1 MINKVIFSL
10 VINGDSLIIKVDD
23 KKSKTI
29 SLKNKNINTMEIY
42 NMLKYDK
49 SNEYIL
55 NSSKIPDEEINGKD
69 QEIKRLYNYT
79 YDLLSQIID
88 AVNDENKRIAKEE
101 KEISKNP
108 RYQI

>member
-10 VINGDSLIIKVDD
+10 DINGDLLIIKVDD

-101 KEISKNP
+101 KELSKKS
-108 RYQI
+108 

>member
-10 VINGDSLIIKVDD
+10 DINGDSLIIKVDD

-55 NSSKIPDEEINGKD
+55 NSSKITDEEINGKD
-69 QEIKRLYNYT
+69 QGIKRLYNYT

-101 KEISKNP
+101 KELSKKS
-108 RYQI
+108 

>member
-10 VINGDSLIIKVDD
+10 DINGDSLIIKVDD

-42 NMLKYDK
+42 NILKYDK

-101 KEISKNP
+101 KELSKKS
-108 RYQI
+108 

>member
-10 VINGDSLIIKVDD
+10 DINGDSLIIKVDD
-23 KKSKTI
+23 KKSITI

-101 KEISKNP
+101 KELSKKS
-108 RYQI
+108 

>member
-10 VINGDSLIIKVDD
+10 DINGDSLIIKVDD

-88 AVNDENKRIAKEE
+88 AVNDENKRIAKEK
-101 KEISKNP
+101 KELSKKS
-108 RYQI
+108 

>member
-10 VINGDSLIIKVDD
+10 DINGDSLIIKVDD

-29 SLKNKNINTMEIY
+29 SLKNKNINIMKIY

-101 KEISKNP
+101 KELSKKS
-108 RYQI
+108 

>member
-10 VINGDSLIIKVDD
+10 DINGDSLIIKVDD

-55 NSSKIPDEEINGKD
+55 NSSKIPDEEIDGKD

-79 YDLLSQIID
+79 YDLLSQIVD

-101 KEISKNP
+101 KELSKKS
-108 RYQI
+108 

>member
-10 VINGDSLIIKVDD
+10 DINGDSLIIKVDD

-79 YDLLSQIID
+79 YYLLSQIID
-88 AVNDENKRIAKEE
+88 AVNDFDVPVSPSNIHGT
-101 KEISKNP
+101 
-108 RYQI
+108 

>member
-10 VINGDSLIIKVDD
+10 DINGDSLIIKVDG

-55 NSSKIPDEEINGKD
+55 NSSKILDEEINGKD

-79 YDLLSQIID
+79 YDLLSQIINV
-88 AVNDENKRIAKEE
+88 VNDENKRIAKEE
-101 KEISKNP
+101 KELSKKS
-108 RYQI
+108 

>member
-10 VINGDSLIIKVDD
+10 DINGDSLIIKVDD

-101 KEISKNP
+101 KELSKNP

>member
-10 VINGDSLIIKVDD
+10 DINGDSLIIKVDD

-55 NSSKIPDEEINGKD
+55 YSSKIP
-69 QEIKRLYNYT
+69 
-79 YDLLSQIID
+79 
-88 AVNDENKRIAKEE
+88 
-101 KEISKNP
+101 
-108 RYQI
+108 

>member
-10 VINGDSLIIKVDD
+10 DINGDSLIIKVDD

-79 YDLLSQIID
+79 YDLLSQIVD
-88 AVNDENKRIAKEE
+88 AVNNENKRIAKEE
-101 KEISKNP
+101 KELSKKS
-108 RYQI
+108 

>member
-10 VINGDSLIIKVDD
+10 DINGDSLIIKVDG

-55 NSSKIPDEEINGKD
+55 NSSKILDEEINGKD

-79 YDLLSQIID
+79 YDLLSQIIN

-101 KEISKNP
+101 KELSKKF
-108 RYQI
+108 

>member
-10 VINGDSLIIKVDD
+10 DINGDSLIIKVDG

-55 NSSKIPDEEINGKD
+55 NSSKILDEEINGKD
-69 QEIKRLYNYT
+69 QEIKRIYNYT
-79 YDLLSQIID
+79 YDLLSQIIN

-101 KEISKNP
+101 KELSKKS
-108 RYQI
+108 

>member
-10 VINGDSLIIKVDD
+10 DINGDSLIIKVDD

-88 AVNDENKRIAKEE
+88 AVND
-101 KEISKNP
+101 
-108 RYQI
+108 

>member
-10 VINGDSLIIKVDD
+10 DINGDSLIIKVDD

-69 QEIKRLYNYT
+69 QEIKRLYNYK

-101 KEISKNP
+101 KELSKKS
-108 RYQI
+108 

>member
-1 MINKVIFSL
+1 
-10 VINGDSLIIKVDD
+10 
-23 KKSKTI
+23 
-29 SLKNKNINTMEIY
+29 MEIY

-55 NSSKIPDEEINGKD
+55 NSSKILDEEINGKD

-79 YDLLSQIID
+79 YDLLSQIIN

-101 KEISKNP
+101 KELSKKS
-108 RYQI
+108 QIPKLDTNGKKLSYFKKL

>member
-10 VINGDSLIIKVDD
+10 DINGDSLIIKVDG

-55 NSSKIPDEEINGKD
+55 NSSKILDEEINGKD

-79 YDLLSQIID
+79 YDLLSQIIN

-101 KEISKNP
+101 KELSKKS
-108 RYQI
+108 

>member
-10 VINGDSLIIKVDD
+10 DINGDSLIIKVDD

-88 AVNDENKRIAKEE
+88 AVNDENKQIAKEE
-101 KEISKNP
+101 KELSKKS
-108 RYQI
+108 

>member
-10 VINGDSLIIKVDD
+10 DINGDSLIIKVDD

-49 SNEYIL
+49 YNEYIL

-101 KEISKNP
+101 KELSKKS
-108 RYQI
+108 

>member
-10 VINGDSLIIKVDD
+10 DINGDSLIIKVDG

-55 NSSKIPDEEINGKD
+55 NSSKILDEEINGKD
-69 QEIKRLYNYT
+69 QEIKRLYNY
-79 YDLLSQIID
+79 
-88 AVNDENKRIAKEE
+88 
-101 KEISKNP
+101 
-108 RYQI
+108 